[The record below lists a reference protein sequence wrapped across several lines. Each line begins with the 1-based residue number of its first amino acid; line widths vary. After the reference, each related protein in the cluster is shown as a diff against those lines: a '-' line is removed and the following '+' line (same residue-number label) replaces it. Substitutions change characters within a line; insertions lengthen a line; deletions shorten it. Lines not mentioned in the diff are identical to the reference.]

1 MQIAGSAQAE
11 TTGAAAFG
19 GAIGFEELAQSARP
33 AFVRAALSVTGRRE
47 DAEDAVQSSL
57 VKAMGAW
64 PRVAGQERWRQ
75 QAYVRQIVV
84 NTCRSSWR
92 KWGSRVSV
100 GDLPELVQAP
110 ATDAV
115 DDRELVRQA
124 LARLPA
130 RQREVLLLRYFEDL
144 TEAEIAARLG
154 CAPGTVKSSA
164 ARALRALRDMLPEY
178 AGAPRARGGAGGGE
192 VAPAGEAS
200 GDGSLKSA

>member
-1 MQIAGSAQAE
+1 
-11 TTGAAAFG
+11 
-19 GAIGFEELAQSARP
+19 
-33 AFVRAALSVTGRRE
+33 
-47 DAEDAVQSSL
+47 
-57 VKAMGAW
+57 
-64 PRVAGQERWRQ
+64 
-75 QAYVRQIVV
+75 
-84 NTCRSSWR
+84 
-92 KWGSRVSV
+92 V

-178 AGAPRARGGAGGGE
+178 AGALPARGCAVRGE
-192 VAPAGEAS
+192 VGPDGEVI
-200 GDGSLKSA
+200 GGGSLKSA

>member
-1 MQIAGSAQAE
+1 MQITGSAEAE

-19 GAIGFEELAQSARP
+19 GAVGFEELAQSARP

-57 VKAMGAW
+57 VKAMAAW
-64 PRVAGQERWRQ
+64 PRVADQERWRQ

-100 GDLPELVQAP
+100 GDLPEIAQVP
-110 ATDAV
+110 ATDVV

-130 RQREVLLLRYFEDL
+130 RQRQVLLLRYFEDL
-144 TEAEIAARLG
+144 TEAEIAIRLG

-178 AGAPRARGGAGGGE
+178 SATLPLRRGAPSGAT
-192 VAPAGEAS
+192 
-200 GDGSLKSA
+200 GDESLRSA